1 MHSTKGS
8 KTTHKKGMA
17 FATIPRFAPMHRSG
31 NAFGIGDIN
40 PTKDKGP
47 GEYLGQVQQFTGN
60 KYIFE
65 AKDGTSTSQRPLF
78 RGGFVA
84 SSIVPERSKPKNKQ
98 TKLRTCSTGYPH
110 YQMYVVE
117 KGVFG

>member
-1 MHSTKGS
+1 
-8 KTTHKKGMA
+8 
-17 FATIPRFAPMHRSG
+17 MHRAG

-65 AKDGTSTSQRPLF
+65 PKEATSSQPQLF
-78 RGGFVA
+78 RGGFPA
-84 SSIVPERSKPKNKQ
+84 SSTAPRPSPKK
-98 TKLRTCSTGYPH
+98 KLITCSTGYPH

-117 KGVFG
+117 QGVMY